1 MAPKPANHMSL
12 EAVLCK
18 GSLLEALACA
28 VLDAGFDVGFDVGL
42 DVGFDVGF
50 DVGLV
55 PVLLDALV
63 AMKTPYFWG
72 GFGKTS
78 L

>member
-1 MAPKPANHMSL
+1 VADFL
-12 EAVLCK
+12 
-18 GSLLEALACA
+18 
-28 VLDAGFDVGFDVGL
+28 
-42 DVGFDVGF
+42 
-50 DVGLV
+50 

-63 AMKTPYFWG
+63 AMKTPYFWD

>member
-18 GSLLEALACA
+18 GSLLEDLACA
-28 VLDAGFDVGFDVGL
+28 DLDAGL
-42 DVGFDVGF
+42 A
-50 DVGLV
+50 

-63 AMKTPYFWG
+63 AMKIPYFWG

>member
-1 MAPKPANHMSL
+1 MSL

-18 GSLLEALACA
+18 GALLEALACA
-28 VLDAGFDVGFDVGL
+28 VLDA
-42 DVGFDVGF
+42 GF

>member
-18 GSLLEALACA
+18 GSLLEALVCA
-28 VLDAGFDVGFDVGL
+28 VLDAGFDL
-42 DVGFDVGF
+42 
-50 DVGLV
+50 GLV
-55 PVLLDALV
+55 PVLLDAWV

>member
-1 MAPKPANHMSL
+1 MSL

-18 GSLLEALACA
+18 DSLVEALACA
-28 VLDAGFDVGFDVGL
+28 VLDAGL
-42 DVGFDVGF
+42 A
-50 DVGLV
+50 